1 MAINDNFLREL
12 QERTDIEQLVGS
24 YVDLKRRGKTFVGLC
39 PFHNEKT
46 PSFTVYPDSNSFY
59 CFGCGA
65 GGDAITFIR
74 RIENLDYVEAVKSVA
89 QAAGMKMPEDGF
101 DDTLSKKRNRILSAN
116 REAAKFF
123 YKTLYSENG
132 AAGLAYFNKRML
144 SKETITHFGLG
155 FAPDSWDSLRNH
167 LKSLGY
173 SDLELYEA
181 NLIKRSEKNGSVHYY
196 DNFRNRVMFPIIDL
210 RGNVV
215 GFSGRVLDDSKPKYV
230 NTADTLV
237 YKKGN
242 GIFAMNF
249 AKNANEGKFIIVEG
263 QMDVITLHQAGFT
276 NAIACLGTAFTQEQ
290 ANLISRYAD
299 EVYLCYDSDGAGQ
312 TATRKA
318 VAILG
323 STGLRIKIVK
333 LTGGKDADEIIKLR
347 GKEYFRALLEG
358 AANKIEYDL
367 LNERSKY
374 DLSTDDGSVN
384 FLNAAADILA
394 ATGEIERDIYA
405 SRLSRETG
413 VSKEAILAKVQHRTA
428 VVKRKAAEQKHAA
441 ETRMLTDLKD
451 KNNPEKEKN
460 LRAARAEEIIIAS
473 LARNQD
479 FYPKLKD
486 RLTPDLFITAFNQRI
501 YTVLLQKLESGSG
514 VELSFFAESFTPQEM
529 DSITRIFR
537 LGDEIGNTPQE
548 VEDCINVLEKEKLT
562 ANVKASELSDEDFLK
577 LFRKK

>member
-101 DDTLSKKRNRILSAN
+101 DDTLSKKRSRILSAN

-123 YKTLYSENG
+123 YKMLYSEKG
-132 AAGLAYFNKRML
+132 AEGLAYFGRRML

-167 LKSLGY
+167 LKSLSY
-173 SDLELYEA
+173 SDIELYEA
-181 NLIKRSEKNGSVHYY
+181 NLIKRSEKNGTVHYY

-210 RGNVV
+210 RGNVT

-249 AKNANEGKFIIVEG
+249 AKNANDGKFIIVEG

-312 TATRKA
+312 TAARKA
-318 VAILG
+318 VSILG

-347 GKEYFRALLEG
+347 GKDYFRALLEG

-367 LNERSKY
+367 LTERSKY
-374 DLSTDDGSVN
+374 DLSTDDGRVN

-394 ATGEIERDIYA
+394 SVGEIERDIYA
-405 SRLSRETG
+405 SRLSHETE
-413 VSKEAILAKVQHRTA
+413 VSKEAILLKAQQRTA
-428 VVKRKAAEQKHAA
+428 VVKRKAAEHKRAA
-441 ETRMLTDLKD
+441 EARMLTDIKD

-473 LARNQD
+473 LARNPD

-486 RLTPDLFITAFNQRI
+486 KLIPDLFITAFNQRI
-501 YTVLLQKLESGSG
+501 YAVLLQKLESGNG
-514 VELSFFAESFTPQEM
+514 VELSYFAEEFSPQEM

-548 VEDCINVLEKEKLT
+548 IEDCINVLQKEKTT
-562 ANVKASELSDEDFLK
+562 ANVKASELSDEEFLK
-577 LFRKK
+577 LFTKK

>member
-101 DDTLSKKRNRILSAN
+101 DDTLSKKRSRILSAN

-123 YKTLYSENG
+123 YKMLYSEKG
-132 AAGLAYFNKRML
+132 AEGLAYFGRRML

-173 SDLELYEA
+173 SDIELYEA
-181 NLIKRSEKNGSVHYY
+181 NLIKRSEKNGTVHYY

-210 RGNVV
+210 RGNVT

-249 AKNANEGKFIIVEG
+249 AKNANDGKFIIVEG

-312 TATRKA
+312 TAARKA
-318 VAILG
+318 VSILG

-347 GKEYFRALLEG
+347 GKDYFRALLEG

-367 LNERSKY
+367 LTERSKY
-374 DLSTDDGSVN
+374 DLSTDDGRVN

-394 ATGEIERDIYA
+394 SVGEIERDIYA
-405 SRLSRETG
+405 SRLSHETE
-413 VSKEAILAKVQHRTA
+413 VSKEAILLKAQQRTA
-428 VVKRKAAEQKHAA
+428 VVKRKAAEQKRAA
-441 ETRMLTDLKD
+441 EARMFTDIKD

-473 LARNQD
+473 LARNSD

-486 RLTPDLFITAFNQRI
+486 KLIPDLFITAFNQRI
-501 YTVLLQKLESGSG
+501 YAVLLQKLESGNG
-514 VELSFFAESFTPQEM
+514 VELSYFAEEFSPQEM

-548 VEDCINVLEKEKLT
+548 IEDCINVLQKEKTT
-562 ANVKASELSDEDFLK
+562 ANVKASELSDEEFLK
-577 LFRKK
+577 LFTKK

>member
-181 NLIKRSEKNGSVHYY
+181 NLIKRSERNGSVHYY

-428 VVKRKAAEQKHAA
+428 VVKRKAAEQKRAA

>member
-74 RIENLDYVEAVKSVA
+74 RIENLDYVEAVRFVA
-89 QAAGMKMPEDGF
+89 QQAGVKMPEGGF

-123 YKTLYSENG
+123 YKTLYSDKG
-132 AAGLAYFNKRML
+132 AEGLAYFNKRML

-173 SDLELYEA
+173 SDIELYEA

-299 EVYLCYDSDGAGQ
+299 EVYVCYDSDQAGQ
-312 TATRKA
+312 VATRKA
-318 VAILG
+318 AAILG
-323 STGLRIKIVK
+323 STGIRIKIVR

-347 GKEYFRALLEG
+347 GKEYFRGLLEG
-358 AANKIEYDL
+358 AANKIEFDI

-374 DLSTDDGSVN
+374 DLSTDDGRVN

-394 ATGEIERDIYA
+394 AVGEIERDIYA
-405 SRLSRETG
+405 SRLANETG
-413 VSKEAILAKVQHRTA
+413 ASKEAILAKAKQRSA
-428 VVKRKAAEQKHAA
+428 VVRRKAAEQKRTEEA
-441 ETRMLTDLKD
+441 RMLTDVKD

-473 LARNQD
+473 LARNPD
-479 FYPKLKD
+479 FYRNFKEN
-486 RLTPDLFITAFNQRI
+486 LTPDLFITEFNKRVF
-501 YTVLLQKLESGSG
+501 TVLLEKLQNGNG
-514 VELSFFAESFTPQEM
+514 VELSFFAGDFSPQEM
-529 DSITRIFR
+529 NSITRIFR
-537 LGDEIGNTPQE
+537 LGDEIGNTHQE
-548 VEDCINVLEKEKLT
+548 IEDCIKALKSEKLT
-562 ANVKASELSDEDFLK
+562 ANVKASELSDEEFLK
-577 LFRKK
+577 LFQKK

>member
-428 VVKRKAAEQKHAA
+428 VVKRKAAEQKRAA